1 MVVAAQRC
9 VIRIVVCA
17 ASALTLAG
25 LESMIASA
33 GELRVV
39 ARHQRL
45 ADAAHDIDR
54 AHPDVIVVAFDEDIE
69 AGLSELGGL
78 LASARIPVV
87 AVIASKAESAWAA
100 ELVRAGVRAVLPLDV
115 GSEELHAAIA
125 AAAKNLVSLD
135 ADFVPA
141 LFSRA
146 ASVRGVDGNATHLTA
161 RERDVLQMMADGLAN
176 KAIAQRIGISTHTV
190 KFHVGS
196 IMSKLNATSRT
207 EAVTLGIRRGLIL
220 L

>member
-1 MVVAAQRC
+1 
-9 VIRIVVCA
+9 
-17 ASALTLAG
+17 
-25 LESMIASA
+25 
-33 GELRVV
+33 
-39 ARHQRL
+39 
-45 ADAAHDIDR
+45 AHDIDR

-69 AGLSELGGL
+69 PALSELGGL

-87 AVIASKAESAWAA
+87 AVIANKAESAWAA

-135 ADFVPA
+135 ADFLPA

-146 ASVRGVDGNATHLTA
+146 ASVRGVDGNASHLTA

>member
-1 MVVAAQRC
+1 M
-9 VIRIVVCA
+9 IRIVVCA

-25 LESMIASA
+25 LESVIASA

-87 AVIASKAESAWAA
+87 AVIANKAESAWAA

>member
-9 VIRIVVCA
+9 VIRVLICA
-17 ASALTLAG
+17 SSALTLAG

-33 GELRVV
+33 AELQVV

-54 AHPDVIVVAFDEDIE
+54 AHPDVIVVAFDDDME
-69 AGLSELGGL
+69 AAINELGGL
-78 LASARIPVV
+78 FASARIPVV
-87 AVIASKAESAWAA
+87 AMIANKTESAWAA
-100 ELVRAGVRAVLPLDV
+100 ELVPAGVRAVLPLDV
-115 GSEELHAAIA
+115 GSEEMHAAIA
-125 AAAKNLVSLD
+125 AAARNLVSVH
-135 ADFVPA
+135 ADFIPA

-146 ASVRGVDGNATHLTA
+146 ASVRGVDGKPTHLTA

-176 KAIAQRIGISTHTV
+176 KTIAQRIGISTHTV